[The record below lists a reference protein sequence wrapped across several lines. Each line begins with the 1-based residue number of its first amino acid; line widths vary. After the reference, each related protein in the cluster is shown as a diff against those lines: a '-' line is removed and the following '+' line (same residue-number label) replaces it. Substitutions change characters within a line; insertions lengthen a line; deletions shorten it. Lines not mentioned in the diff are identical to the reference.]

1 MTRPIPEST
10 VEEVKHLKEEGLTNQ
25 AAANAAGILPT
36 SVSRI
41 AHKEGLS
48 VGAAGRPKKLSDETV
63 EELVREHQTGEVQ
76 TYVEAT
82 DSVNEILNES
92 VSYSTVR
99 RAMHDV
105 EDAQESKLAQHHQD
119 TSGLPRHKKMPD
131 ETVEEL
137 VRERAAHELGSSY
150 KEAHLRANEM
160 LEDPVSYS
168 TIRRRLHE
176 AEDQ

>member
-10 VEEVKHLKEEGLTNQ
+10 VEEVKHLKEESLTNQ
-25 AAANAAGILPT
+25 AAADVAGISPT
-36 SVSRI
+36 SVGRI
-41 AHKEGLS
+41 AHKEGLP
-48 VGAAGRPKKLSDETV
+48 VGPAGRPKKLSDGTV
-63 EELVREHQTGEVQ
+63 EELVREHQTGEFQ

-82 DSVNEILNES
+82 DCVNEMLNES

-105 EDAQESKLAQHHQD
+105 EDAQEGEMAQPHQG
-119 TSGLPRHKKMPD
+119 TGGLPRHKKMPD
-131 ETVEEL
+131 ESVEEL
-137 VRERAAHELGSSY
+137 VRERAAREISSSY
-150 KEAHLRANEM
+150 KEAHLRANEI